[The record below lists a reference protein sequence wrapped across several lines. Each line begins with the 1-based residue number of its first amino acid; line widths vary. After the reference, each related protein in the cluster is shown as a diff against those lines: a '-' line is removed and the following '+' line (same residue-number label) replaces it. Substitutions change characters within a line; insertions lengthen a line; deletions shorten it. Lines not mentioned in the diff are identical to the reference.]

1 LLLFLIASE
10 DKKKIFSNQL
20 LKKFFIQ
27 KVFPIFRMVDGPAF
41 GRGAEE

>member
-1 LLLFLIASE
+1 LLLFLNVSK

-20 LKKFFIQ
+20 LKKFFIR
-27 KVFPIFRMVDGPAF
+27 KVFPRFRVDDGPAF